1 MFYLEY
7 SKLRQL
13 LFFGC
18 FVVDTSTRF
27 AYVTHSQI
35 IWTVQC
41 LGHRFFVLYEITALS
56 KR

>member
-41 LGHRFFVLYEITALS
+41 LSHRFFVLYEITALS